1 DVQLQRIGWQQAA
14 MGELVIEDFEAIWNF
29 IDPVEPADQE
39 KRANME
45 LKLFFQ
51 QIRCR
56 EVAAVDFPV
65 ASQQRPPLS
74 ILALGQ
80 RASGVIVIAL
90 EVGQERIKRNRCRR
104 EERLVSRPRL

>member
-1 DVQLQRIGWQQAA
+1 

-29 IDPVEPADQE
+29 INPVKPAAQE

-45 LKLFFQ
+45 VKFFFQ
-51 QIRCR
+51 QIRR
-56 EVAAVDFPV
+56 RKVATVDFPV

-80 RASGVIVIAL
+80 RASGVIVVAL
-90 EVGQERIKRNRCRR
+90 EVGQERIKRNRCRW
-104 EERLVSRPRL
+104 E